1 MTEGTAD
8 MAADTLIRLYENPKP
23 QRAQCRACAADIE
36 WFDTLKGKKMPMN
49 AGAVPRK
56 SEHEPETHRLIV
68 FFAAEDA
75 HWNSCPSAG
84 EFHRR
89 GGQR

>member
-1 MTEGTAD
+1 MATTE
-8 MAADTLIRLYENPKP
+8 TLIRLYENAKP

-36 WFDTLKGKKMPMN
+36 WFETLRGRKMPMN

-56 SEHEPETHRLIV
+56 STNDAATGRVIV

-75 HWNSCPSAG
+75 HWNTCPDASK
-84 EFHRR
+84 F
-89 GGQR
+89 GGHGKR